1 MRKSAALSVL
11 FAAALAACDGY
22 SSGPDEG
29 EGSLTGS
36 FSGTVEGTA
45 GGDPFTLTA
54 TFTLTEYLNG
64 VSGTFTTSDGTGGTV
79 TGTISGSTVSFTINQ
94 STPCAGTFNGTAS
107 ISNGADRLTGTYSGN
122 SPCTGAV
129 SASFVTNRT

>member
-1 MRKSAALSVL
+1 MRNSAALALLIV
-11 FAAALAACDGY
+11 AVLAACDGY

-29 EGSLTGS
+29 EGSLTGTH
-36 FSGTVEGTA
+36 SGTVEGTA
-45 GGDPFTLTA
+45 GGDPFTLTV
-54 TFTLTEYLNG
+54 TFTLTEYRNG
-64 VSGTFTTSDGTGGTV
+64 VTGTYTTSDGTGGTV

-94 STPCAGTFNGTAS
+94 GTPCVGTFTGTAS
-107 ISNGADRLTGTYSGN
+107 ISNGSDRLTGTYSGS

>member
-1 MRKSAALSVL
+1 MRKSTALIVL
-11 FAAALAACDGY
+11 VVAVLAACDGY

-29 EGSLTGS
+29 EGSL
-36 FSGTVEGTA
+36 EGTA
-45 GGDPFTLTA
+45 EGDPFTLTA

-64 VSGTFTTSDGTGGTV
+64 VSGTYTTSDGTGGTV

-94 STPCAGTFNGTAS
+94 GTPCVGTFTGTAS
-107 ISNGADRLTGTYSGN
+107 ISNGGDRLTGTYSGN